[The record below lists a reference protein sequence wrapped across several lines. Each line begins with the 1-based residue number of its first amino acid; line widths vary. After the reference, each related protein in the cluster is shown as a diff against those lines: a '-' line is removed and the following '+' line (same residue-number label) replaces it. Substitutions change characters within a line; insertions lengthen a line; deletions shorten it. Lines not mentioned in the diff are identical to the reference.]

1 MKGISNEFDLF
12 HRFTRM
18 YFKGKQEWGQIS
30 TKRMCPARL
39 CVDSCFGEIDPSDV
53 YLRYY
58 IKQVLGLIGF
68 DKRGMLKV
76 YRVEYFTSRMESL
89 LLNCRVWKRKHMN
102 LFRFMSLLNWEVTK
116 SSTGDLKDRESER
129 PA

>member
-1 MKGISNEFDLF
+1 MKNISNEFDLF

-18 YFKGKQEWGQIS
+18 YFKDRQEWGQIS

-39 CVDSCFGEIDPSDV
+39 DTDSWFSKIDLSDG
-53 YLRYY
+53 YLKYY

-76 YRVEYFTSRMESL
+76 ERVEHFTRRMESL

-116 SSTGDLKDRESER
+116 SITGDLKDRES
-129 PA
+129 